1 MSWLAAGAFAAPAA
15 SSSCPDAL
23 QEARR
28 LVAEQNFAPALIA
41 VDQCLASEPMQ
52 NAALVLKGNLLYLL
66 GRDGDAMEVLESVVK
81 REPANWDAR
90 YALGRVYYF
99 NQRPDPSCAQFE
111 AIVQAQPA
119 NYRAWDNLGLAREA
133 GGKIPEAI
141 AAHLRAIA
149 LVATE
154 HREYDWAHAN
164 LAELLMK
171 QDDNRQAFNL
181 AVEAAERNPASARN
195 FYLAGK
201 ALVRLEQ
208 WAKAERWLKRSGDL
222 DPSYPEPRYLLAQV
236 YRRLGRG
243 TEAEAERKRFL
254 ELKAKAP
261 DKKR

>member
-1 MSWLAAGAFAAPAA
+1 MASAAV
-15 SSSCPDAL
+15 SSCPEAL
-23 QEARR
+23 GTARR
-28 LVAEQNFAPALIA
+28 LVAEQNFAPALVA
-41 VDQCLASEPMQ
+41 VERCLSAEPLES
-52 NAALVLKGNLLYLL
+52 AALVLKGNLLYLL
-66 GRDGDAMEVLESVVK
+66 GRDAEAMAVLEGVVK
-81 REPANWDAR
+81 REPENWDAR

-99 NQRPDPSCAQFE
+99 NQRPDPSAAQFE
-111 AIVQAQPA
+111 AILEAHPE

-141 AAHLRAIA
+141 AAHVRAIA
-149 LVATE
+149 LVAKQ

-171 QDDNRQAFNL
+171 QDDNRKAFSL
-181 AVEAAERNPASARN
+181 AVEAAERNPNSARN

-208 WAKAERWLKRSGDL
+208 WAKAERWLTRSSEL
-222 DPSYPEPRYLLAQV
+222 DPAYPEPRYLLAQV
-236 YRRLGRG
+236 FRRLGR
-243 TEAEAERKRFL
+243 EAEAEQERKRFL